1 MVRDDGLLKFAREN
15 KRIEVLK
22 VSLLHASIR
31 KLIKEIAKEMVD
43 CTDTNAKLR
52 CDSKGPLWHIWTFL
66 ELLYARIDVLFK

>member
-31 KLIKEIAKEMVD
+31 KLIKEIAEEMVD

-52 CDSKGPLWHIWTFL
+52 CDSQGSL
-66 ELLYARIDVLFK
+66 